1 MHARAT
7 WFVTWFVLAAGS
19 AGAQSV
25 GFEVGVAKVNV
36 TPSPGSRM
44 YGYEARKETTATGV
58 HDPLYAR
65 ALVASD
71 GRAKVALVT
80 LDLGYVDTV
89 ITREVREAVDQA
101 IGLRDVL
108 LFGSH
113 THSGPLLSSDLLGSE
128 RMRVQDLADKI
139 AQAVV
144 EADASRQP
152 ARLAAGWGRVE
163 EGYNRRRVFPDGT
176 VTMRWENRGR
186 RVTSPLDYAVG
197 VLVFDSPNGDPIATL
212 VNFTCHPMVLG
223 PDNLEFSADYPG
235 AMMAMV
241 DERVGGQT
249 MFIQG
254 AAGDIN
260 PFWHETPIAE
270 GAFEQMEQMGEAV
283 AREVVRIRSDITGYE
298 EILWISLYQEL
309 LPVATRWDV
318 DEPEVRE
325 LLRADYLAQYERERI
340 AEVNTLLFGPT
351 VAIATFPGEFFV
363 EHGLRLKQQSLV
375 RHTFFAGYSNGN
387 LGYFPTI
394 RAAAEGGYG
403 ADTSTIVELGAGE
416 RLITR
421 ALINLHF
428 QAGKLKAFP

>member
-1 MHARAT
+1 MHARAA
-7 WFVTWFVLAAGS
+7 WLVTWLVLAAGP
-19 AGAQSV
+19 AGAQSA
-25 GFEVGVAKVNV
+25 GFEVGVAKVDV
-36 TPSPGSRM
+36 TPSPGGRM
-44 YGYEARKETTATGV
+44 YGYGARGEATATGV

-89 ITREVREAVDQA
+89 LTREVREAVGQA

-108 LFGSH
+108 LLGSH
-113 THSGPLLSSDLLGSE
+113 THSGPLLAADLEGAE
-128 RMRVQDLADKI
+128 RSRVQDLANKI

-144 EADASRQP
+144 EADAARQP

-163 EGYNRRRVFPDGT
+163 EGHNRRRVLPDGT
-176 VTMRWENRGR
+176 VEMRWENRDR
-186 RVTSPLDYAVG
+186 RVTSPLDTALG
-197 VLVFDSPNGDPIATL
+197 VLAFDSPAGEPIATL
-212 VNFTCHPMVLG
+212 VNFTCHPGVLG

-260 PFWHETPIAE
+260 PFWDKTPLAE
-270 GAFEQMEQMGEAV
+270 GAVEQMERMGVAV
-283 AREVVRIRSDITGYE
+283 AREVVRVRSDITGYE
-298 EILWISLYQEL
+298 EALWISLHQEV
-309 LPVATRWDV
+309 LPVATRWDL

-325 LLRADYLAQYERERI
+325 RIRADYLARYDRERV
-340 AEVNTLLFGPT
+340 AEVSTLLFGPT
-351 VAIATFPGEFFV
+351 VAIAMFPGEFFV
-363 EHGLRLKQQSLV
+363 EHGLRLKQQSIV
-375 RHTFFAGYSNGN
+375 RHTLFAGYANGH

-428 QAGKLKAFP
+428 QAGELKAFP